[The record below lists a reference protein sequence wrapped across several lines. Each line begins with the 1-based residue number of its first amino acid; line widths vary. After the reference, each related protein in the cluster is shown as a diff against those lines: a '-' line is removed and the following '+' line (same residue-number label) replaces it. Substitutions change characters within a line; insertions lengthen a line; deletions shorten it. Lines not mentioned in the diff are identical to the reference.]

1 MRRRNNDNPS
11 TGGNQISGSVVGS
24 NVQMNSGNA
33 SSGMSMIVG
42 GSSKDALDQALAA
55 LRELRSVLEVHSGEE
70 AEQAR
75 AATSVIEG
83 ALAEPAPDH
92 ALVRKAHTKLRE
104 IALSLGGIAAAV
116 NSVGAA
122 LLLLGL
128 R

>member
-1 MRRRNNDNPS
+1 MRGRHNDTPG
-11 TGGNQISGSVVGS
+11 TGGNEISGSVVGS

-33 SSGMSMIVG
+33 SGGMSMIAG
-42 GSSKDALDQALAA
+42 GSPNDALAQALAG
-55 LRELRSVLEVHSGEE
+55 LRELQSALEVHSGEE

-75 AATSVIEG
+75 AAASVIES
-83 ALAEPAPDH
+83 ALAEPTPDR
-92 ALVRKAHTKLRE
+92 ALVRKAHTKLQE
-104 IALSLGGIAAAV
+104 IALYLGGIAAAV

>member
-1 MRRRNNDNPS
+1 MRGRNNDAPG

-33 SSGMSMIVG
+33 SGGMSMIA
-42 GSSKDALDQALAA
+42 GSSNDALAQALTG
-55 LRELRSVLEVHSGEE
+55 LRELRSALEVHSGDE

-75 AATSVIEG
+75 AAASVIES
-83 ALAEPAPDH
+83 ALAEPAPDR
-92 ALVRKAHTKLRE
+92 ALVRKAHTKLQE
-104 IALSLGGIAAAV
+104 IALYLGGIAAAV